1 MSHPVGTRWCG
12 VGTLPRYP
20 HRCPFFCI
28 SQRPARGT
36 ITANTVSRGTWRVAL
51 MPIPRPILCTARDA
65 ARAAA
70 DAMALGIL
78 SELKVKS

>member
-1 MSHPVGTRWCG
+1 MAGGTHADP
-12 VGTLPRYP
+12 TPY
-20 HRCPFFCI
+20 F
-28 SQRPARGT
+28 
-36 ITANTVSRGTWRVAL
+36 VS
-51 MPIPRPILCTARDA
+51 ARDA